1 MVTTRALLDPA
12 DAAEMGPPAAI
23 RIPLDLID
31 VSPFNPRQELF
42 EIGSLAENI
51 KQFGQLQAILV
62 RRSGDRFEVLGGHR
76 RLAAFKLLAAREPY
90 EPKWRAICATV
101 SHEDDSNT
109 LLRMLISGQVH
120 ISDWAPHEESAAL
133 EHLVELGYN
142 ASEIGES
149 LNKSPSWAS
158 KRLRVYNDSVL
169 SDYVQSGKLKTGTA
183 EELLPVVDVDVKKR
197 IAADAVTHNL
207 TQDQVKDRVRAL
219 RLDTQLSQVGRLARQ
234 LLDIL
239 SSINPHTVPIEMARD
254 LWTLHGRIEVLAR
267 GSERKMPTIEEAQR
281 AAGVKTQVRPLK
293 RGEKPKPGYKP
304 KRYDDII

>member
-51 KQFGQLQAILV
+51 KQFGQLQAIFV
-62 RRSGDRFEVLGGHR
+62 HRVGDRFGVLVGHR

-101 SHEDDSNT
+101 IHEDDKDT
-109 LLRMLISGQVH
+109 LFKMLISGQVH

-219 RLDTQLSQVGRLARQ
+219 RLGNRWALVGQLVRQ

-239 SSINPHTVPIEMARD
+239 SSVDPLNDPPPIEIARD
-254 LWTLHGRIEVLAR
+254 LW
-267 GSERKMPTIEEAQR
+267 
-281 AAGVKTQVRPLK
+281 
-293 RGEKPKPGYKP
+293 
-304 KRYDDII
+304 